1 MGSEVAE
8 LKKLVESLSKEVT
21 RLAGKFL
28 WLFKRISTVLIFYF
42 QTKGRLRNCIS
53 SMDTI

>member
-28 WLFKRISTVLIFYF
+28 WLF
-42 QTKGRLRNCIS
+42 N
-53 SMDTI
+53 